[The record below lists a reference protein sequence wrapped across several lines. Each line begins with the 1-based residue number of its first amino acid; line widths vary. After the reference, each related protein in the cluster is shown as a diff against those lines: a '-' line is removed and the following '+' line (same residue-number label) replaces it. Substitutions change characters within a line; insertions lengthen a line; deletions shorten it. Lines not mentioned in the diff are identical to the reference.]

1 MMGDRDV
8 RADLRS
14 QMQCVLDLP
23 VDQPPSPWRLAGGSA
38 VGGLTE
44 VGFAPGSDLLLVVSS
59 QGRGVFDC
67 LTGERVARDR
77 SEPEGVGPDW
87 QDPFDLWAV
96 GIGPLAGQHIRTA
109 GISGGGLTR
118 ATRDGWSVERL
129 ALEWPDETL
138 LLRQGWGFGYSPS
151 ELVKIAVYSEVRA
164 FGFSPT
170 GRSLVFA
177 TSSDLA
183 IWSRGK

>member
-1 MMGDRDV
+1 
-8 RADLRS
+8 
-14 QMQCVLDLP
+14 MQPVLDQP
-23 VDQPPSPWRLAGGSA
+23 VGQPPSPWKLAGGSA
-38 VGGLTE
+38 VGGLSD

-77 SEPEGVGPDW
+77 SVPEGASPDW
-87 QDPFDLWAV
+87 QDPFELWAV

-109 GISGGGLTR
+109 GLSGGGLSV

-138 LLRQGWGFGYSPS
+138 LLRRGWGFGYRPD
-151 ELVKIAVYSEVRA
+151 EIFKIAVHSEVRA
-164 FGFSPT
+164 WGFSPT
-170 GRSLVFA
+170 GRSLVYA

-183 IWSRGK
+183 IWSRS